1 MYLFDDVINDD
12 FLYTE
17 GSIKENLK
25 KATSGNREIKENL
38 KKATQEYREEI
49 KLVNECK
56 KNNDTDGMKS
66 HLDKASTIVQKYKNV
81 VKNTDT
87 NVFEVI
93 VASVLRDLIIF
104 FKYLPLHIITGGLS
118 STIMEISDIINLII
132 AVKNDIDE
140 GNFSISSLNRYR
152 SQALNF
158 FDKCEKEIKKIKTS
172 I

>member
-66 HLDKASTIVQKYKNV
+66 HLDKASTIVQK
-81 VKNTDT
+81 
-87 NVFEVI
+87 I
-93 VASVLRDLIIF
+93 
-104 FKYLPLHIITGGLS
+104 
-118 STIMEISDIINLII
+118 
-132 AVKNDIDE
+132 
-140 GNFSISSLNRYR
+140 
-152 SQALNF
+152 
-158 FDKCEKEIKKIKTS
+158 
-172 I
+172 

>member
-25 KATSGNREIKENL
+25 KAT
-38 KKATQEYREEI
+38 QEYHEEI
-49 KLVNECK
+49 KLFNECK

-87 NVFEVI
+87 M
-93 VASVLRDLIIF
+93 
-104 FKYLPLHIITGGLS
+104 YL
-118 STIMEISDIINLII
+118 
-132 AVKNDIDE
+132 K
-140 GNFSISSLNRYR
+140 
-152 SQALNF
+152 
-158 FDKCEKEIKKIKTS
+158 
-172 I
+172 

>member
-17 GSIKENLK
+17 GDMGDIKEKLK

-93 VASVLRDLIIF
+93 VASVLRDLITITF
-104 FKYLPLHIITGGLS
+104 NYWWFKFHDY
-118 STIMEISDIINLII
+118 
-132 AVKNDIDE
+132 
-140 GNFSISSLNRYR
+140 GNN
-152 SQALNF
+152 
-158 FDKCEKEIKKIKTS
+158 
-172 I
+172 